1 MIEALRTQVQA
12 YIQRPLVLVARPLAD
27 LGVSPDQITLAGF
40 LVILIASG
48 LLLGGSPRAAGILF
62 LLGSAFDMLDGALAR
77 CKGYTTAFGA
87 FLDSTFDRLGEG
99 ILCTAIAYHFASAGD
114 ALAVAGIMLAL
125 LGGMLT
131 SYTRAR
137 AEALGIDCTAGWITR
152 PERVILL
159 GAGLILELLA
169 IAVYLL
175 AVLTLWTSLQRV
187 YHVYKRLHRSSL

>member
-1 MIEALRTQVQA
+1 MEMLRTRVQG
-12 YIQRPLVLVARPLAD
+12 YVQQPLALIAATLAR
-27 LGVSPDQITLAGF
+27 LGMSPDQITLAGF
-40 LVILIASG
+40 FVTLISSG
-48 LLLGGSPRAAGILF
+48 LLLLGYPIAAGALF
-62 LLGSAFDMLDGALAR
+62 LLGSTFDMLDGAVAR
-77 CKGYTTAFGA
+77 LERHTTPFGA

-114 ALAVAGIMLAL
+114 ALAVAGVMLAM

-159 GAGLILELLA
+159 GTGLILDLLA

-175 AVLTLWTSLQRV
+175 AVLTLWTSLQRIH
-187 YHVYKRLHRSSL
+187 HVYRLLHSNRRS